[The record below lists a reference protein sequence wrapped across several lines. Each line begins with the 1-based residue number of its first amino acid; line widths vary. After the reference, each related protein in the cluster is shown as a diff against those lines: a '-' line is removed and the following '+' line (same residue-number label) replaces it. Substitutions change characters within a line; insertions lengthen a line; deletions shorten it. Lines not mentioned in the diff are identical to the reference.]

1 MKITRSLYSTILTL
15 LSPALLWKAKK
26 ESTELNHFSERLGYT
41 PSLPIK
47 PVIWLHAA
55 SVGEVIAATPLIYR
69 LQQRYDQHLLVVT
82 TMTATGARQ
91 ARKALQG
98 KGSQLMVPL
107 DLPWF
112 ANRFLD
118 NLKPEVA
125 IFMET
130 EIWPNL
136 IHGCH
141 QREIPLVFANGR
153 LSEKSMVS
161 YQKFKKTTEEVLA
174 DVYAVAAK
182 SQEDANRFI
191 ELGAPAEKVTVTGSI
206 KFDINPDP
214 ELLERGQA
222 LKEEWFG
229 ERPVWVAGST
239 HAGEDERLLEAH
251 KLLLQEHSD
260 AVLILVPR
268 HPQRFDN
275 VARIIENQELH
286 YKRRSQHEAFSVED
300 QVLLADTMGELM
312 LMYAASDI
320 AFVAGSL
327 MPIGGHNLL
336 EPASLGKP
344 VLSGGHLFNFAD
356 VADTFDRHKAL
367 IRCSDPADIFAQL
380 RPLIEL
386 PELRREL
393 GDKALAV
400 VESNRG
406 ALDRQFAIIER
417 ALNQRKIT
425 KPQIGNLPLNSEPE
439 KQSDTDEKN

>member
-1 MKITRSLYSTILTL
+1 MKITRGLYSTILTL
-15 LSPALLWKAKK
+15 LSPALLWKAQK
-26 ESTELNHFSERLGYT
+26 ETTELNNFSERLGYT

-55 SVGEVIAATPLIYR
+55 SVGEVIAATPLIDR
-69 LQQRYDQHLLVVT
+69 LQQQFDQHLLVVT

-91 ARKALQG
+91 ARKALKG
-98 KGSQLMVPL
+98 KGTQLMIPL

-118 NLKPEVA
+118 SLKPEVA
-125 IFMET
+125 IIMET

-153 LSEKSMVS
+153 LSERSMLS
-161 YQKFKKTTEEVLA
+161 YQKFKETTEEVLA
-174 DVYAVAAK
+174 DIYAVAAK
-182 SQEDANRFI
+182 SQEDAQRFI
-191 ELGAPAEKVTVTGSI
+191 ELGAPRDKVSVTGSI
-206 KFDINPDP
+206 KFDINPAP
-214 ELLERGQA
+214 ELLEQGQV
-222 LKEEWFG
+222 LKETLFG

-268 HPQRFDN
+268 HPQRFDD
-275 VARIIENQELH
+275 VADLIESQEFSF
-286 YKRRSQHEAFSVED
+286 KRRSRDEGFEEND

-356 VADTFDRHKAL
+356 VAETFDQHKAL

-380 RPLIEL
+380 RPLVEL
-386 PELRREL
+386 PDLRREL
-393 GDKALAV
+393 GEKAMAV

-406 ALDRQFAIIER
+406 ALDKQFAIIEQ
-417 ALNQRKIT
+417 AMKSRK
-425 KPQIGNLPLNSEPE
+425 SA
-439 KQSDTDEKN
+439 

>member
-1 MKITRSLYSTILTL
+1 MKITRGLYSTILAL
-15 LSPALLWKAKK
+15 LSPALLWKAQK
-26 ESTELNHFSERLGYT
+26 ETTELNNFSERLGYT

-55 SVGEVIAATPLIYR
+55 SVGEVIAATPLIDR
-69 LQQRYDQHLLVVT
+69 LQQQFDQHLLVVT

-91 ARKALQG
+91 ARKALKG
-98 KGSQLMVPL
+98 KGNQLMIPL

-125 IFMET
+125 IIMET

-153 LSEKSMVS
+153 LSERSMLS
-161 YQKFKKTTEEVLA
+161 YQKFKETTEEVLA
-174 DVYAVAAK
+174 DIYAVAAK
-182 SQEDANRFI
+182 SQEDAQRFI
-191 ELGAPAEKVTVTGSI
+191 ELGAPRDKVSVTGSI
-206 KFDINPDP
+206 KFDINPAP
-214 ELLERGQA
+214 ELLEQGQK
-222 LKEEWFG
+222 LKESLFG

-268 HPQRFDN
+268 HPQRFDD
-275 VARIIENQELH
+275 VADLIESQEFSF
-286 YKRRSQHEAFSVED
+286 KRRSHDDSFEGSD

-356 VADTFDRHKAL
+356 VAETFDQHKAL

-380 RPLIEL
+380 RPLVEL
-386 PELRREL
+386 PDLRREL
-393 GDKALAV
+393 GEKALAV

-406 ALDRQFAIIER
+406 ALDKQFAIIEQ
-417 ALNQRKIT
+417 AMKS
-425 KPQIGNLPLNSEPE
+425 KKSA
-439 KQSDTDEKN
+439 

>member
-1 MKITRSLYSTILTL
+1 MKITRGLYSTLLTL
-15 LSPALLWKAKK
+15 LSPALLWKAQK
-26 ESTELNHFSERLGYT
+26 ETTELNNFSERLGYT

-55 SVGEVIAATPLIYR
+55 SVGEVIAATPLIHR
-69 LQQRYDQHLLVVT
+69 LQQQFDQHLLVVT

-91 ARKALQG
+91 ARKALKG
-98 KGSQLMVPL
+98 KGTQLMIPL

-125 IFMET
+125 IVMET

-141 QREIPLVFANGR
+141 QREIPVVFANGR
-153 LSEKSMVS
+153 LSEKSMLS
-161 YQKFKKTTEEVLA
+161 YQKFKETTEEVLA
-174 DVYAVAAK
+174 DIYAVAAK
-182 SQEDANRFI
+182 SKEDAQRFI
-191 ELGAPAEKVTVTGSI
+191 ELGAPRNKVSVTGSI
-206 KFDINPDP
+206 KFDINPAP
-214 ELLERGQA
+214 ELLEQGQA
-222 LKEEWFG
+222 LKESLFA

-268 HPQRFDN
+268 HPQRFDD
-275 VARIIENQELH
+275 VAGLIESQELNF
-286 YKRRSQHEAFSVED
+286 KRRSRDEGFEDSD

-356 VADTFDRHKAL
+356 VAETFDQHSAL

-386 PELRREL
+386 PDLRREL
-393 GDKALAV
+393 GEKALAV
-400 VESNRG
+400 VKSNRG
-406 ALDRQFAIIER
+406 ALDKQFAIIEQ
-417 ALNQRKIT
+417 ALKL
-425 KPQIGNLPLNSEPE
+425 KKSA
-439 KQSDTDEKN
+439 

>member
-1 MKITRSLYSTILTL
+1 MKITRGLYSTLLTL
-15 LSPALLWKAKK
+15 LSPALLWKAQK
-26 ESTELNHFSERLGYT
+26 ETTELNNFSERLGYT

-55 SVGEVIAATPLIYR
+55 SVGEVIAATPLIHR
-69 LQQRYDQHLLVVT
+69 LQQQFDQHLLVVT

-91 ARKALQG
+91 ARKALKG
-98 KGSQLMVPL
+98 KGTQLMIPL

-125 IFMET
+125 IVMET

-141 QREIPLVFANGR
+141 QREIPVVFANGR
-153 LSEKSMVS
+153 LSEKSMLS
-161 YQKFKKTTEEVLA
+161 YQKFKETTEEVLA
-174 DVYAVAAK
+174 DIYAVAAK
-182 SQEDANRFI
+182 SKEDAQRFI
-191 ELGAPAEKVTVTGSI
+191 ELGAPRNKVSVTGSI
-206 KFDINPDP
+206 KFDINPAP
-214 ELLERGQA
+214 ELLEQGQA
-222 LKEEWFG
+222 LKESLFG

-268 HPQRFDN
+268 HPQRFDD
-275 VARIIENQELH
+275 VAGLIESQELNF
-286 YKRRSQHEAFSVED
+286 KRRSRDEGFEDSD

-356 VADTFDRHKAL
+356 VAETFDQHSAL

-386 PELRREL
+386 PDLRREL
-393 GDKALAV
+393 GEKALAV
-400 VESNRG
+400 VKSNRG
-406 ALDRQFAIIER
+406 ALDKQFAIIEQ
-417 ALNQRKIT
+417 ALKL
-425 KPQIGNLPLNSEPE
+425 KKSA
-439 KQSDTDEKN
+439 

>member
-1 MKITRSLYSTILTL
+1 MKITRGLYSTLLTL
-15 LSPALLWKAKK
+15 LSPALLWKAQK
-26 ESTELNHFSERLGYT
+26 ETTELNNFSERLGYT

-55 SVGEVIAATPLIYR
+55 SVGEVIAATPLIHR
-69 LQQRYDQHLLVVT
+69 LQQQFDQHLLVVT

-91 ARKALQG
+91 ARKALKG
-98 KGSQLMVPL
+98 KGTQLMIPL

-125 IFMET
+125 IVMET

-141 QREIPLVFANGR
+141 QREIPVVFANGR
-153 LSEKSMVS
+153 LSEKSMLS
-161 YQKFKKTTEEVLA
+161 YQKFKETTEEVLA
-174 DVYAVAAK
+174 DIYAVAAK
-182 SQEDANRFI
+182 SKEDAQRFI
-191 ELGAPAEKVTVTGSI
+191 ELGAPRNKVSVTGSI
-206 KFDINPDP
+206 KFDINPAP
-214 ELLERGQA
+214 ELLEQGQA
-222 LKEEWFG
+222 LKESLFA

-268 HPQRFDN
+268 HPQRFDD
-275 VARIIENQELH
+275 VAGLIESQELNF
-286 YKRRSQHEAFSVED
+286 KRRSRDEGFED
-300 QVLLADTMGELM
+300 SDQILLADTMGELM

-356 VADTFDRHKAL
+356 VAETFDQHSAL

-386 PELRREL
+386 PDLRREL
-393 GDKALAV
+393 GEKALAV
-400 VESNRG
+400 VKSNRG
-406 ALDRQFAIIER
+406 ALDKQFAIIEQ
-417 ALNQRKIT
+417 ALKL
-425 KPQIGNLPLNSEPE
+425 KKSA
-439 KQSDTDEKN
+439 